1 MQHILMKGVYSV
13 LTPKQEKF
21 VQGIVDGKTQ
31 TDAYKNAYNT
41 AKMSDSS
48 IYQEASRLMNN
59 PQITARIEELRQRI
73 DERLI
78 MSAKKRAEKLTEFIK
93 DADPLTAMK
102 AIDILNKM
110 TGEYV
115 QKVQADV
122 SQEIEV
128 NITLED

>member
-1 MQHILMKGVYSV
+1 M

-31 TDAYKNAYNT
+31 TDAYKSAYNT

-48 IYQEASRLMNN
+48 IYQEASRLMGN
-59 PQITARIEELRQRI
+59 PQISARINELRQRI
-73 DERLI
+73 EDASI
-78 MSAKKRAEKLTEFIK
+78 MSAKDRAKWLTETINHVDVSMPDK
-93 DADPLTAMK
+93 LK
-102 AIDILNKM
+102 ALDILNKM

-115 QKVQADV
+115 QKVQAGV

-128 NITLED
+128 NVTLSDD

>member
-1 MQHILMKGVYSV
+1 M

-78 MSAKKRAEKLTEFIK
+78 MSAKKRAEKLTEFIN
-93 DADPLTAMK
+93 DEDPLTAMK

>member
-1 MQHILMKGVYSV
+1 M

-41 AKMSDSS
+41 EKMSDAS

-59 PQITARIEELRQRI
+59 PQVTARIEGLRARI
-73 DERLI
+73 EDEQI
-78 MSAKKRAEKLTEFIK
+78 MSAKERAKWLT
-93 DADPLTAMK
+93 DVVQQMDLSMPDRLK
-102 AIDILNKM
+102 ALDILNKM
-110 TGEYV
+110 TGEYT
-115 QKVQADV
+115 QKVEASV
-122 SQEIEV
+122 SQDIEV

>member
-1 MQHILMKGVYSV
+1 M

-41 AKMSDSS
+41 AKMSDAS

-59 PQITARIEELRQRI
+59 PQITARIDELRQRI
-73 DERLI
+73 EDASI
-78 MSAKKRAEKLTEFIK
+78 MSAKDRAKWLTDAINQLDVSMPDKL
-93 DADPLTAMK
+93 K
-102 AIDILNKM
+102 ALDILNKM

>member
-1 MQHILMKGVYSV
+1 MKGVYSV